1 MKICIIG
8 AGWFGCHIAYK
19 LIKEGHDIKIFEKE
33 KKIFLNASGNNQ
45 NRLHRGFHY
54 PRCEKTI
61 KISKEGFI
69 QFKKE
74 YGFLTKKIKNNI
86 YSIAKSNV
94 SKLNFNT
101 YCSVLKKSKL
111 KYKKLG
117 NKDDMINNFSNLEG
131 SIRCNEELIMLSKS
145 INFFEKKLNNKIIFN
160 YKVKQIVKK
169 QKKFFINNEFFDYII
184 DCTGFRLKT
193 NNIKKLKYE
202 YCAIFLYKKKDNK
215 KKFSLTIMDG
225 PFFTLYP
232 WSNKNDYGL
241 YSVKYSRLIKDSN
254 IRNLEKKVSNKINI
268 NYLKKIQTTIEKDF
282 EKFYPNF
289 KKEFKFKDY
298 LLSYRTLT
306 ENKLDTRI
314 CHIYNNNKV
323 ITVFPGKIDH
333 IFYAYK
339 EVKKCLK
346 KS

>member
-19 LIKEGHDIKIFEKE
+19 LMKEGHDIRIFEKE

-54 PRCEKTI
+54 PRSEKTI
-61 KISKEGFI
+61 KISKEGFTK
-69 QFKKE
+69 FKKE
-74 YGFLTKKIKNNI
+74 YGFLTREIENNI
-86 YSIAKSNV
+86 YSIADSNE
-94 SKLNFNT
+94 SKLNFKT
-101 YCSVLKKSKL
+101 YCSVLRKSKL
-111 KYKKLG
+111 KYKKL
-117 NKDDMINNFSNLEG
+117 NSRDYPINNFTNLEG
-131 SIRCNEELIMLSKS
+131 SIKCNEELILLSKA
-145 INFFEKKLNNKIIFN
+145 INFFQEKLSNKIKYN
-160 YKVKQIVKK
+160 YKVEKILKK
-169 QKKFFINNEFFDYII
+169 EKKFFIDNQIFDYVI
-184 DCTGFRLKT
+184 DCSGFQLKL

-202 YCAIFLYKKKDNK
+202 YCAIFLYKKKNNK
-215 KKFSLTIMDG
+215 KNFSLTIMDG

-232 WSNKNDYGL
+232 WNNKNDYGL
-241 YSVKYSRLIKDSN
+241 YSVKYSRLIKNDN
-254 IRNLEKKVSNKINI
+254 IHNLEKKVLNKINK
-268 NYLKKIQTTIEKDF
+268 NYLKKIKIIIEKNF

-289 KKEFKFKDY
+289 KKEFKFKEY
-298 LLSYRTLT
+298 LLSYRTLI

-314 CHIYNNNKV
+314 CQIYNNDKV